1 LRFARVGD
9 LVEILE
15 DGEPTGRSGV
25 VLKEEVTFDRSC
37 LVDRRVLH
45 ITGMACPVPD
55 SDVCV
60 IDVESV

>member
-1 LRFARVGD
+1 MRLIDVGD

-25 VLKEEVTFDRSC
+25 VLTVEVAFDRSC

-45 ITGMACPVPD
+45 ITGMARPIPD
-55 SDVCV
+55 SDVRL
-60 IDVESV
+60 IEIESV

>member
-1 LRFARVGD
+1 VRFAQVGD

-25 VLKEEVTFDRSC
+25 ILKDEVIFDKNC

-45 ITGMACPVPD
+45 VTGMAYPVPD
-55 SDVCV
+55 SDVRV
-60 IDVESV
+60 VVVESV

>member
-1 LRFARVGD
+1 MRFAQVGD

-25 VLKEEVTFDRSC
+25 ILKVEIAFDKNC

-45 ITGMACPVPD
+45 ITGMARAVPD
-55 SDVCV
+55 SDVHV
-60 IDVESV
+60 IVIESV